1 MADLEQRK
9 QKYEPVLRTPEIEG
23 AQGAAPQ
30 SCRRSIGS
38 AAIVVS
44 ETMATRRPGILN
56 QLLASGG
63 PALFSQLAGGGGGLA
78 ALLAGGAKQFTPQQ
92 AEQVSPEA
100 VQQLAAHAEKADPW
114 LIDKASA
121 FYSEHLTL
129 IKTLGGAA
137 LTVGA
142 SGRIVAVPRNFAA
155 DVQAEP

>member
-1 MADLEQRK
+1 
-9 QKYEPVLRTPEIEG
+9 
-23 AQGAAPQ
+23 
-30 SCRRSIGS
+30 
-38 AAIVVS
+38 
-44 ETMATRRPGILN
+44 LN

-92 AEQVSPEA
+92 AEQVSPEV

-129 IKTLGGAA
+129 IKTMGGGA

-142 SGRIVAVPRNFAA
+142 SGRIVAVLRDFAA
-155 DVQAEP
+155 DVLVEP